1 MLPRKFQSIQDIK
14 SVEVKLKLTELLEFI
29 FLLLNE
35 YVEVPPDKKTKD
47 MVDRYFEYL
56 IKTCEYKNVI
66 DKRSS
71 WLLAYGEIIRDH
83 LLSKRNEILRNSTQM
98 MFVSDDHFASRIDI
112 LADTITKYRT
122 VINSSSIA
130 DFEITELLKDVIELS
145 RSVTPNTNSN
155 DYLNLVKIVE
165 LFTATTEHKVTCGHH
180 GVSDFGL
187 ALVSCLLEIKFLTNR
202 YILVKAKD

>member
-29 FLLLNE
+29 LLLLKE
-35 YVEVPPDKKTKD
+35 YVEIPPEVKTRV

-56 IKTCEYKNVI
+56 IKTCEDKNVI

-83 LLSKRNEILRNSTQM
+83 LLSKRNEILRNNTQM
-98 MFVSDDHFASRIDI
+98 MFVSDDHFTSRIDI
-112 LADTITKYRT
+112 LADVIAKYR
-122 VINSSSIA
+122 VSVNNSSIA
-130 DFEITELLKDVIELS
+130 DVEITELLKDVIELS
-145 RSVTPNTNSN
+145 ANVAPNINNN

-165 LFTATTEHKVTCGHH
+165 LFTSTTEHKVTCGYH

-187 ALVSCLLEIKFLTNR
+187 AIVSCLLEIKFLTNR